1 MTSQHTPLDQTPKL
15 QSSAI
20 PPEALEVL
28 RALEEAGYESWIVG
42 GFLRDALLG
51 RNPSDV
57 DIATSALWTESRD
70 VFLAR
75 GWRAHETGTAHG
87 TITAIVGDKAF
98 EVTTFRS
105 DGAYD
110 DARHP
115 SRVTFVKSIDDDLSR
130 RDFTMNALAYHP
142 ERGFRDPF
150 GGLAD
155 IESGTI
161 RAVGDP
167 EARFREDALRI
178 VRACRFVGQLGFS
191 IDEDSYRGMCS
202 NKGRLC
208 LVSKERILQ
217 ELRLLMAS
225 PHAGKAIRETVDAL
239 SAVLPELVAM
249 KGFDQHSPY
258 HAYDVLEHTAR
269 VVDGV
274 RPSED
279 LRWAALFHD
288 AGKPAACYIDEDGR
302 GHFRGHPA
310 ISAQIAKG
318 AMDRLGMSSAFE
330 DRVIQLVLHHDD
342 RIEPSKPSVKR
353 AVVKMGGDVELVRAL
368 FELKRSDAL
377 AHAPTHTERAKLAD
391 ELQDILDKIVEEGEA
406 LSLRDLDIDGNDVM
420 RLGVPKGPRV
430 GQALD
435 AALDAVIEDQV
446 PNNKEALTDFVCAW
460 QLAQKSENG
469 R

>member
-1 MTSQHTPLDQTPKL
+1 MTPQHAHLDQASKL
-15 QSSAI
+15 QSSSI

-28 RALEEAGYESWIVG
+28 FALEDAGYESWIVG
-42 GFLRDALLG
+42 GFLRDVLLG
-51 RNPSDV
+51 RKPSDV
-57 DIATSALWTESRD
+57 DIATSALWTEARD

-75 GWRAHETGTAHG
+75 GWRTHETGTAHG
-87 TITAIVGDKAF
+87 TITVVVGDKAF
-98 EVTTFRS
+98 EVTTFRT
-105 DGAYD
+105 DGAYED
-110 DARHP
+110 GRHP
-115 SRVTFVKSIDDDLSR
+115 SQVTFVTSIDDDLSR

-150 GGLAD
+150 GGLDD
-155 IESGTI
+155 IESGII
-161 RAVGDP
+161 RTVGDP
-167 EARFREDALRI
+167 ETRFREDALRI

-191 IDEDSYRGMCS
+191 LDEASYRGMCS
-202 NKGRLC
+202 SKGRLC
-208 LVSKERILQ
+208 LVSKERILH
-217 ELRLLMAS
+217 ELRLLMVS
-225 PHAGKAIRETVDAL
+225 PCAGKAIRETVDAL

-249 KGFDQHSPY
+249 KGFDQRSPY
-258 HAYDVLEHTAR
+258 HAFDVLEHTVR

-330 DRVIQLVLHHDD
+330 GRVIQLVLHHDD

-353 AVVKMGGDVELVRAL
+353 TVAKLGGDVELTRAL

-377 AHAPTHTERAKLAD
+377 AHAPTHTERAALAD
-391 ELQDILDKIVEEGEA
+391 ELQSILEEIVEEGEA

-420 RLGVPKGPRV
+420 CLGVPEGPLV

-435 AALDAVIEDQV
+435 AALEAVIEDRV
-446 PNNKEALTDFVCAW
+446 PNEKKALADFVGAW
-460 QLAQKSENG
+460 HRAQERKGG